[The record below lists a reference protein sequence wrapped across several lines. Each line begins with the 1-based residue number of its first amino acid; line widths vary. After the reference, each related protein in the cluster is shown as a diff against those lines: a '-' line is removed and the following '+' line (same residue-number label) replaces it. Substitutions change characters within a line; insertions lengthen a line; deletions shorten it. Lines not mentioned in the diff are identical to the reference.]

1 MHCATDVETFERQTE
16 KARWDGLID
25 ASGVPSIH
33 LSWDAVCAALAS
45 TRFVRAAWWLD
56 GEGVLVGLA
65 ICEDSEAISQGIDD
79 FLEGTALFG
88 WAKSFLHRQGG
99 FRFGVRAI
107 GTPLASGP
115 HGYRFVEGL
124 DALPL
129 LEPLFDMPGADG
141 GTPPKTRVIKDRSS
155 VQGWADGVRLSGQ
168 SSWKAGWVDLE
179 FDPVMRVDLAGKP
192 TWDAYLSAMRTKAR
206 TKVKRILSLSSSLD
220 IVALDQ
226 VGIESQAAKLHEL
239 YMLVYGR
246 AAFRLG
252 CLMPDDL
259 IQLKRHMRDRF
270 QVWECRLDGAL
281 VGFFCGMC
289 DGREVEAFFVGFKPE
304 YNKTHALYQRMLLEF
319 VQWGIREGCSV
330 VHLGRTALDIK
341 ASLGAEPTRL
351 VIHQRSASP
360 VWRRLAR
367 WAARAS
373 APKQEALKRA
383 WKEEPSACVSGK
395 PASVHHEVVSP

>member
-1 MHCATDVETFERQTE
+1 MERPSMHCTTDVETFERQTE
-16 KARWDGLID
+16 KALWDGLID

-129 LEPLFDMPGADG
+129 IEPLFDMPGAG
-141 GTPPKTRVIKDRSS
+141 GGNPPKTRVIKDRAS

-226 VGIESQAAKLHEL
+226 AGIESQAAKLHEL

-252 CLMPDDL
+252 CLTPDDL

-281 VGFFCGMC
+281 VGFSAAC
-289 DGREVEAFFVGFKPE
+289 V
-304 YNKTHALYQRMLLEF
+304 
-319 VQWGIREGCSV
+319 
-330 VHLGRTALDIK
+330 TAAK
-341 ASLGAEPTRL
+341 
-351 VIHQRSASP
+351 
-360 VWRRLAR
+360 WRRFLWGSSLNTTRPMRCTNGCCWNSCNGASGRGAR
-367 WAARAS
+367 WCIWAGPRWTSKHRWALSPPGLSSISEAQ
-373 APKQEALKRA
+373 APCGEGWHGGQRGQAHR
-383 WKEEPSACVSGK
+383 SRRR
-395 PASVHHEVVSP
+395 